1 MKKNVVLG
9 LLSLLSCIALVACVC
24 IAVCYNFGN
33 DGGDNL
39 IHTHTLT
46 LVGEK
51 QASCAEEGNIAYY
64 VCDGCGR
71 FFSDEAGEIEI
82 TDKSSVVTFI
92 PHTLTPVEGKEAT
105 CTQKGN
111 TPYYTCGV
119 CGKWFSDADGKSEIT
134 DKDSVSVGL
143 QAHAFRNGKCEK
155 CGTAHGCKYTPTV
168 TPPTCIQQGFTA
180 YTCEC
185 GASYTADYKDT
196 VDHDYFNGK
205 CRICGGEH
213 DCKYTDAVTEPTCT
227 EKGFTAHTCAC
238 GASYIDGYTD
248 ALGHDY
254 IDGECTRCGHFNYT
268 VGLAYSLSDDGTYY
282 ICTGIGESTGTEII
296 IPSMYNGLPVTEIG
310 DYAFI
315 SCSKLTQITLSNG
328 ITTVENYAFYN
339 CRSLTSINIPASVTK
354 IGINAFTDCESL
366 ESITVSKE
374 NKRYY
379 SLNKCLIEAES
390 KTLILGCKNSVIP
403 ADGSVTSIGDYA
415 FYACKSLT
423 SISIP
428 AGVTSIGVCAF
439 GYCSK
444 LESIYFGGTIAEW
457 ELIEKRNNWDY
468 NSGNYLLTCS
478 DGEKGK
484 KYTEGLLYFRTA
496 NNTYTCSGIGSAT
509 DTEII
514 IPSKIQGLPVTEIGD
529 RAFKDCDKITVLIIP
544 DSVTSIGLAA
554 FQNCSSLTKIILPD
568 SVTSIGNYAFYGCS
582 NLTEITIPAGVEA
595 LGSYT
600 FTSCPKL
607 EKINFKGTVAQ
618 WQAIPHTDWLYISDC
633 TVVCTDG
640 EIKGGQIT
648 LR

>member
-64 VCDGCGR
+64 VCDGCG
-71 FFSDEAGEIEI
+71 
-82 TDKSSVVTFI
+82 
-92 PHTLTPVEGKEAT
+92 
-105 CTQKGN
+105 
-111 TPYYTCGV
+111 
-119 CGKWFSDADGKSEIT
+119 KWFSDADGKSEIT
-134 DKDSVSVGL
+134 DKESVSVGL
-143 QAHAFRNGKCEK
+143 QAHAFKNGKCEK

-168 TPPTCIQQGFTA
+168 TPPTCIQQGFTT

-185 GASYTADYKDT
+185 GASYIADYTET

-227 EKGFTAHTCAC
+227 ERGFTTHTCDC
-238 GASYIDGYTD
+238 GASYIDGYAD

-254 IDGECTRCGHFNYT
+254 IDGECSRCGHCNYT

-282 ICTGIGESTGTEII
+282 ICTGIGESTDTEII

-310 DYAFI
+310 RNAFI
-315 SCSKLTQITLSNG
+315 DCSQITSVTLHSG
-328 ITTVENYAFYN
+328 ITLIDNYAFSDCAN
-339 CRSLTSINIPASVTK
+339 LREIIIPNSVEE
-354 IGINAFTDCESL
+354 IGICAF
-366 ESITVSKE
+366 
-374 NKRYY
+374 R
-379 SLNKCLIEAES
+379 
-390 KTLILGCKNSVIP
+390 G
-403 ADGSVTSIGDYA
+403 
-415 FYACKSLT
+415 CKSLT
-423 SISIP
+423 EI
-428 AGVTSIGVCAF
+428 T
-439 GYCSK
+439 
-444 LESIYFGGTIAEW
+444 LQ
-457 ELIEKRNNWDY
+457 
-468 NSGNYLLTCS
+468 
-478 DGEKGK
+478 DG
-484 KYTEGLLYFRTA
+484 
-496 NNTYTCSGIGSAT
+496 
-509 DTEII
+509 
-514 IPSKIQGLPVTEIGD
+514 
-529 RAFKDCDKITVLIIP
+529 
-544 DSVTSIGLAA
+544 
-554 FQNCSSLTKIILPD
+554 LTKIGSGAFRECVFTELVVPD

-618 WQAIPHTDWLYISDC
+618 WQAIPHTDWLYMSDC

-640 EIKGGQIT
+640 EIKGGQIIKRIKKNGLKQSCFKPFIFYFLNLLIMSIIAERYCT
-648 LR
+648 DAEPDVKHKGG

>member
-71 FFSDEAGEIEI
+71 FFLDEAGEIEI
-82 TDKSSVVTFI
+82 TDKSSVVIFI

-155 CGTAHGCKYTPTV
+155 CGTEHDCKYTPTV
-168 TPPTCIQQGFTA
+168 TPPTCIQQGFTT

-213 DCKYTDAVTEPTCT
+213 DCKYTDAVTVPTCTERGLTTHTCDCGASYIDGYTDPTGHNYSATVTEQTCT
-227 EKGFTAHTCAC
+227 EKGFITHTCVC
-238 GASYIDGYTD
+238 GDSYIDGYTD

-254 IDGECTRCGHFNYT
+254 IDGECSRCGHFNYT

-282 ICTGIGESTGTEII
+282 ICTGIGEATDTEII
-296 IPSMYNGLPVTEIG
+296 IPSSYNGLPVTEIG
-310 DYAFI
+310 RNAFI
-315 SCSKLTQITLSNG
+315 DCSQITSVTLHSG
-328 ITTVENYAFYN
+328 ITLIDNYAFSDCAN
-339 CRSLTSINIPASVTK
+339 LREIIIPNSVEE
-354 IGINAFTDCESL
+354 IGICAF
-366 ESITVSKE
+366 
-374 NKRYY
+374 R
-379 SLNKCLIEAES
+379 
-390 KTLILGCKNSVIP
+390 G
-403 ADGSVTSIGDYA
+403 
-415 FYACKSLT
+415 CKSLT
-423 SISIP
+423 EITLP
-428 AGVTSIGVCAF
+428 
-439 GYCSK
+439 
-444 LESIYFGGTIAEW
+444 
-457 ELIEKRNNWDY
+457 
-468 NSGNYLLTCS
+468 
-478 DGEKGK
+478 DG
-484 KYTEGLLYFRTA
+484 
-496 NNTYTCSGIGSAT
+496 
-509 DTEII
+509 
-514 IPSKIQGLPVTEIGD
+514 
-529 RAFKDCDKITVLIIP
+529 
-544 DSVTSIGLAA
+544 
-554 FQNCSSLTKIILPD
+554 LTKIGSGAFRECGFTELVVPD

-600 FTSCPKL
+600 FTSCTKL

-618 WQAIPHTDWLYISDC
+618 WQAIPHTDWLYMSDC